1 MAAASITRQ
10 WADGSAMVVQIEVD
24 GQHPDLLDEL
34 VRRVIALDAEA
45 PNTADSEVETPE
57 SDG

>member
-34 VRRVIALDAEA
+34 VRRVIALDADA
-45 PNTADSEVETPE
+45 PNTAMPSEDE
-57 SDG
+57 